1 MGWSEADKIK
11 LFACARGE
19 GGSVSADD
27 VMGLLQKDAKGG
39 LSGQLLQVQG
49 GKSSHPF
56 ASSNDWQWKLLLP
69 SRSGRGGE
77 EFDGERDG
85 ERERE
90 SEGRQDPVERQDGTR
105 TGGDGE
111 EGGCWAVSLSQA
123 KRECESLNA
132 SCEDLLERV
141 RLTLSRGAGG
151 VSRGKESD
159 DKQVEG
165 VTTNK
170 PSLSPAR
177 SDSVDSVARS
187 ASCLSPPRPA
197 LSSPS
202 STPSHS
208 PSSAG
213 APRLDVS
220 LPRGGTKPD
229 VSPTSRVGVGAGR
242 ERASRVER
250 EEKELLLDLGTVIGG
265 VWVHSDLVERALAT
279 LAVISSLTPHDLD
292 VARCASLSCLTIA
305 CCI

>member
-27 VMGLLQKDAKGG
+27 VMGLLQKEVKGG
-39 LSGQLLQVQG
+39 LSGQLPQVQG
-49 GKSSHPF
+49 RESTLP

-69 SRSGRGGE
+69 SRSGSGGE
-77 EFDGERDG
+77 GFDGERDG
-85 ERERE
+85 KRARE
-90 SEGRQDPVERQDGTR
+90 SERMQDPVGGQDVMR
-105 TGGDGE
+105 AGGDGE
-111 EGGCWAVSLSQA
+111 EVGCWAVSLSQA

-141 RLTLSRGAGG
+141 RRTLSPGGGG
-151 VSRGKESD
+151 VSGGKQRE
-159 DKQVEG
+159 KEVEG
-165 VTTNK
+165 VTTDK

-177 SDSVDSVARS
+177 SDSVAHS
-187 ASCLSPPRPA
+187 ASRLSPPRPA

-208 PSSAG
+208 PASAG

-220 LPRGGTKPD
+220 LPGGSKPD
-229 VSPTSRVGVGAGR
+229 VSSSWRVGAGAGK

-250 EEKELLLDLGTVIGG
+250 EEKELQLDLGTEIGG

-292 VARCASLSCLTIA
+292 VARCASRSCLLVA